1 MSVTYVSIELRR
13 LVAARANHIC
23 EYCLIA
29 EADTFLGCAV
39 DHIVSEKHG
48 GDTAPENLAFA
59 CVSWNG
65 QA

>member
-13 LVAARANHIC
+13 LVAARAKHIC
-23 EYCLIA
+23 EYCRIA

-48 GDTAPENLAFA
+48 GDTA
-59 CVSWNG
+59 
-65 QA
+65 